1 MSMTPAVIPNVLA
14 NRYATKEMVAIF
26 DPVNKIIAERK
37 FWITILRLQ
46 KAGGLSITDSEIAS
60 YEKVVEKVDLA
71 SIEKRERAN
80 RHDVKARIEEFN
92 SLAGL
97 EKIHIGLTSRDLTE
111 NIELIAIKD
120 GLNLVRRRTLE
131 TLFLLEKSITKYEK
145 TYMVGRSHNV
155 AAQVTTLGKRFATC
169 AQELLF
175 SLASLEELIARLP
188 LRGLKG
194 PVGTGQDQIALLG
207 SIKDLNK
214 LEEKLAKEYGFEN
227 TLSSVGQIYPRSI
240 DFEVVS
246 KLLQIASAPSSMATT
261 IRLMSGFGLVSEGFK
276 SGQVGSSAMPHK
288 MNARSSER
296 INGMMVLLRG
306 YATMAADLAGDQWN
320 EGDVSC
326 SVVRRV
332 VIPDAFYTIDGLLH
346 TFMTV
351 LTEFG
356 IYEENIN
363 KELAEQLPFLATS
376 QILTELVK
384 KGMGREI
391 AHELI
396 KKHATTTTA
405 SNFFNAL
412 ASEKDF
418 PLSINE
424 LNNLIIDPADFSGSA
439 LAQSQEVAD
448 EIRKITK
455 GQVSKEE
462 LQSLISRSIHS

>member
-1 MSMTPAVIPNVLA
+1 MSMTPSVTPNVLA

-26 DPVNKIIAERK
+26 DPINRIIAERK

-46 KAGGLSITDSEIAS
+46 RAGGLSITDSDIAS
-60 YEKVVEKVDLA
+60 YEEEVEKVDLA

-175 SLASLEELIARLP
+175 SLTSLEELIARLP

-207 SIKDLNK
+207 SIKDLSK

-306 YATMAADLAGDQWN
+306 YTTMAADLAGDQWN

-332 VIPDAFYTIDGLLH
+332 VIPDAFFTIDGLLH
-346 TFMTV
+346 TFMTI
-351 LTEFG
+351 LNEFG

-384 KGMGREI
+384 KGMGREV

-405 SNFFNAL
+405 SNFFNTL
-412 ASEKDF
+412 SSEKDF
-418 PLSINE
+418 LLSINE
-424 LNNLIIDPADFSGSA
+424 LNNLIKDPAAFAGSA

-448 EIRKITK
+448 EIRRITK
-455 GQVSKEE
+455 GQVSKVE
-462 LQSLISRSIHS
+462 LQSLI

>member
-1 MSMTPAVIPNVLA
+1 MSMTPSVTPNVLA

-26 DPVNKIIAERK
+26 DPINRIIAERK

-46 KAGGLSITDSEIAS
+46 RAGGLSITDSDIAS
-60 YEKVVEKVDLA
+60 YEEEVEKVDLA

-175 SLASLEELIARLP
+175 SLTSLEELIARLP

-207 SIKDLNK
+207 SIKDLSK

-240 DFEVVS
+240 DFEVIS

-306 YATMAADLAGDQWN
+306 YTTMAADLAGDQWN

-332 VIPDAFYTIDGLLH
+332 VIPDSFYTIDGLLH

-351 LTEFG
+351 LIEFG

-363 KELAEQLPFLATS
+363 NELAEQLPFLATS

-412 ASEKDF
+412 ASERDF

-424 LNNLIIDPADFSGSA
+424 LNNLIKDPASFAGSA

-455 GQVSKEE
+455 GHVSKVE
-462 LQSLISRSIHS
+462 LQSLI

>member
-1 MSMTPAVIPNVLA
+1 MSMTSSASPNVLA
-14 NRYATKEMVAIF
+14 NRYATKEMVVIF
-26 DPVNKIIAERK
+26 DPINKIIAERK

-46 KAGGLSITDSEIAS
+46 KASGLSITDSDITS
-60 YEKVVEKVDLA
+60 YEKVVETVDLT

-194 PVGTGQDQIALLG
+194 PVGTGQDQIATLG

-306 YATMAADLAGDQWN
+306 YTTMAADLAGDQWN

-332 VIPDAFYTIDGLLH
+332 IIPDAFYTIDGLLH

-351 LTEFG
+351 LNEFG

-363 KELAEQLPFLATS
+363 NELAEQLPFLATS

-384 KGMGREI
+384 KGVGREV

-405 SNFFNAL
+405 SNFFSAL

-424 LNNLIIDPADFSGSA
+424 LNSLINDPAAFAGSA
-439 LAQSQEVAD
+439 IEQTREVTD
-448 EIRKITK
+448 EIKQITK
-455 GQVSKEE
+455 GEITKVD
-462 LQSLISRSIHS
+462 LQSLI

>member
-1 MSMTPAVIPNVLA
+1 MSITPNVLA
-14 NRYATKEMVAIF
+14 TRYATKEMVAIF
-26 DPVNKIIAERK
+26 YPENKIINERK
-37 FWITILRLQ
+37 FWITFLKLQQ
-46 KAGGLSITDSEIAS
+46 KAGLPVTDSDIKA
-60 YEKVVEKVDLA
+60 YEKVIEKVDLD
-71 SIEKRERAN
+71 SIDKREIKT

-92 SLAGL
+92 ALAGV

-120 GLNLVRRRTLE
+120 GLNLVSRRTLE

-188 LRGLKG
+188 LRGLRG

-240 DFEVVS
+240 DFEVVA

-356 IYEENIN
+356 IYEKNIN
-363 KELAEQLPFLATS
+363 NELAEQLPFLATS

-384 KGMGREI
+384 KGMGREV

-424 LNNLIIDPADFSGSA
+424 LNNLIKDPASFAGSA
-439 LAQSQEVAD
+439 
-448 EIRKITK
+448 I
-455 GQVSKEE
+455 
-462 LQSLISRSIHS
+462 

>member
-1 MSMTPAVIPNVLA
+1 MSNTLNALA
-14 NRYATKEMVAIF
+14 SRYATNEMVAIF
-26 DPVNKIIAERK
+26 DPVNKIMAERR

-46 KAGGLSITDSEIAS
+46 KQAGLSISDSDISA
-60 YEKVVEKVDLA
+60 YEKVVAKVDLA
-71 SIEKRERAN
+71 SIEKRERVS

-92 SLAGL
+92 FLAGL
-97 EKIHIGLTSRDLTE
+97 EKIHLGLTSRDITE
-111 NIELIAIKD
+111 NIELISIKD
-120 GLNLVRRRTLE
+120 GLNLVRRRVLE
-131 TLFLLEKSITKYEK
+131 TLFLLEKSITRYEK

-175 SLASLEELIARLP
+175 SLASLDELINRLP

-194 PVGTGQDQIALLG
+194 PVGTGQDQISLLG
-207 SIKDLNK
+207 SLKNLSK
-214 LEEKLAKEYGFEN
+214 LEDRLAKEYGFEN

-246 KLLQIASAPSSMATT
+246 KLLQIASAPSSIATT

-296 INGMMVLLRG
+296 ITGMMVLLRG
-306 YATMAADLAGDQWN
+306 YTTMAADLAGDQWN

-363 KELAEQLPFLATS
+363 NELAEQLPFLATS

-384 KGMGREI
+384 KGMGREV
-391 AHELI
+391 AHEVI
-396 KKHATTTTA
+396 KKHATTATA
-405 SNFFNAL
+405 SNFFKAL
-412 ASEKDF
+412 SSEKDF
-418 PLSINE
+418 PLSIDE
-424 LNNLIIDPADFSGSA
+424 LNDLIKDPALFACGA
-439 LAQSQEVAD
+439 IEQSRQIVD
-448 EIRKITK
+448 EIKKIK
-455 GQVSKEE
+455 KEQISKVD
-462 LQSLISRSIHS
+462 LQPLI

>member
-1 MSMTPAVIPNVLA
+1 MTPNVLA

-26 DPVNKIIAERK
+26 DPINKIIAERK
-37 FWITILRLQ
+37 FWIIILRLQ
-46 KAGGLSITDSEIAS
+46 KAGGLSITDSDITS
-60 YEKVVEKVDLA
+60 YEQVVEKVDLA

-97 EKIHIGLTSRDLTE
+97 EKIHVGLTSRDLTE

-175 SLASLEELIARLP
+175 SFSSLEELIARLP
-188 LRGLKG
+188 LRGLRG

-207 SIKDLNK
+207 SIKDLSK

-332 VIPDAFYTIDGLLH
+332 VIPDVFYTIDGLLH

-363 KELAEQLPFLATS
+363 KELSDQLPFLATS

-396 KKHATTTTA
+396 KKNATTTTA

-418 PLSINE
+418 SLSINE
-424 LNNLIIDPADFSGSA
+424 LNNLIKDPASFAGSA
-439 LAQSQEVAD
+439 LEQSQELAD
-448 EIRKITK
+448 EIKKITK
-455 GQVSKEE
+455 GEVSKVD
-462 LQSLISRSIHS
+462 LQSLI